1 MYICVPFRAA
11 NIFRTENKQGHT
23 WWQGNCIPLPL
34 TVVLFGSRY
43 KSIGLTLHQQLI
55 EQASLFQLEGWRA
68 RVISLEL
75 EVNVC
80 GPVTAGRH
88 PFQVL

>member
-1 MYICVPFRAA
+1 MVQVWL
-11 NIFRTENKQGHT
+11 RTNKAILGGRGT
-23 WWQGNCIPLPL
+23 LSCIPLPL
-34 TVVLFGSRY
+34 TVVLFGSHY

-68 RVISLEL
+68 RVISLEP